1 MTIKYLAGAIMLIC
15 LALMADGVLADDSPT
30 ITLGGSAEFELGG
43 ANQKYFTSVPPFNR
57 DFKFRNDNKFLI
69 RIDGETDTGLRYGA
83 VLQFEANIN
92 PDDSDYGQN
101 ADKTYGFLEGRFGR
115 LEFGANTDAAQNMKV
130 DASTFARAA
139 GGIDGDWELW
149 VGGLSVDINNEAPFI
164 IRPDLPTAHAETTKV
179 PNADKITYYSP
190 RIGGFQA
197 GLSFTPDQ
205 GDIGTAS
212 GWDQNSTSL
221 GYYTNVI
228 NGGVNYNAKIAGISL
243 AASVSGESG
252 RNALHQV
259 YEDLNAYNAGVNI
272 GFEQFT
278 FGGSYGIWN
287 KSTLLRPSQFSSS
300 PNYKDSYYWD
310 IGAAYETGS
319 YAASIGYLMSD
330 YAGTHN
336 LRNLSIGLDYKLAPG
351 FTPFAE
357 ISFFKLQAG
366 PEFDESGQVMLAG
379 TKLNF

>member
-1 MTIKYLAGAIMLIC
+1 MIVKYLIGAAAFVCLTLIVND
-15 LALMADGVLADDSPT
+15 ALADDTPT
-30 ITLGGSAEFELGG
+30 ITLGGFAEFEAGG
-43 ANQKYFTSVPPFNR
+43 ANQKYYTSVPPFNR
-57 DFKFRNDNKFLI
+57 DFKLRNDNKFLV
-69 RIDGETDTGLRYGA
+69 RADGETNTGLHYGA
-83 VLQFEANIN
+83 VLQFEANIK

-115 LEFGANTDAAQNMKV
+115 LEFGANTDAAQAIKV

-149 VGGLSVDINNEAPFI
+149 VGGLAVDINNEAPFI

-190 RIGGFQA
+190 RIAGFQA
-197 GLSFTPDQ
+197 GISFTPDQ
-205 GDIGTAS
+205 GDIGTAA
-212 GWDQNSTSL
+212 GWEQNTQSL

-228 NGGVNYNAKIAGISL
+228 NGGVNYNAKIAGASI

-252 RNALHQV
+252 RNELHSV
-259 YEDLNAYNAGVNI
+259 YEDLEAYNAGVNI
-272 GFEQFT
+272 GFKQFT
-278 FGGSYGIWN
+278 FGSSYGTWN

-310 IGAAYETGS
+310 IGAAYDAKS
-319 YAASIGYLMSD
+319 FAASIGYLSSD
-330 YAGTHN
+330 YAGTHSVH
-336 LRNLSIGLDYKLAPG
+336 NLSIGADYKLAPG

-357 ISFFKLQAG
+357 ISFFKLAAG
-366 PEFDESGQVMLAG
+366 PEFDESGQVFLAG